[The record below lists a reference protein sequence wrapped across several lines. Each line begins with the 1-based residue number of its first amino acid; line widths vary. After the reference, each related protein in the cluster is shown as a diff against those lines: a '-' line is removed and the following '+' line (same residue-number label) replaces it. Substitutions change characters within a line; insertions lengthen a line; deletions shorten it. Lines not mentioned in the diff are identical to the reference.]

1 MKEGGLFLLQ
11 KMWNIGSNLFMP
23 LQGIKSAHAGI
34 IVTNQ
39 CIEVKPSRPNPGRRE
54 KNKLNFYFHTSL
66 QCLKKFYGG
75 L

>member
-1 MKEGGLFLLQ
+1 MKEVGLFLLQ

-54 KNKLNFYFHTSL
+54 KNAVFGKALL